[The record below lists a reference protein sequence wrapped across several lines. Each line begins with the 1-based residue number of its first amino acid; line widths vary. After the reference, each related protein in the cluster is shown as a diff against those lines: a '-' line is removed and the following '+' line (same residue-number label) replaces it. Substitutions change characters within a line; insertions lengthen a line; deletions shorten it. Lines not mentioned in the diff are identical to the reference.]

1 MTGPEII
8 QELLST
14 IQGAIDSFQ
23 GSIPGVQKDAYAE
36 IVRLIK
42 DLDMKG
48 GRLSATV
55 KNVKMIGQLKADL
68 EQVIISDPYMKN
80 VEQFLK
86 AFGAVS
92 ALQSQYFRTV
102 VAEFTVPKVLA
113 EVQTQAIDATIDGLT
128 AAGIHASVISGAMDI
143 LRTNITTGGDF
154 ADLMDQMRSFII
166 GTKEVPGAMV
176 RYTQQLTTDALN
188 QYSAQ
193 YNQVVTSDLGL
204 EWFQYVGSIIKTS
217 RPLCKAL
224 VEKKYVHQSEI
235 PKVIEGD
242 FPEFKEQGGRIDRRT
257 GLPSGMIP
265 GTNRYNFPIYRG
277 GYNCGHQLIP
287 VATQSV
293 PPLIKAKIS
302 V

>member
-23 GSIPGVQKDAYAE
+23 GAIPGVQQDTYAE

-68 EQVIISDPYMKN
+68 EKVIISVPYMKN
-80 VEQFLK
+80 VEQFVK

-92 ALQSQYFRTV
+92 ALQNQYFRTIT
-102 VAEFTVPKVLA
+102 AEFTPLKVLD
-113 EVQTQAIDATIDGLT
+113 EVRTQAVEATIDGLT
-128 AAGIHASVISGAMDI
+128 AAGIHASVIEGAMDI

-154 ADLMDQMRSFII
+154 ADLMDQMRGFII
-166 GTKEVPGAMV
+166 GTKEVPGAML

-193 YNQVVTSDLGL
+193 HAQVVTSDLGL

-224 VEKKYVHQSEI
+224 VEKKFIHGSEI
-235 PKVIEGD
+235 SKVIEGD
-242 FPEFKEQGGRIDRRT
+242 FPEFKEQGGRIDKRT
-257 GLPSGMIP
+257 GLPAGMIP
-265 GTNRYNFPIYRG
+265 GTNKYNFPIYRG
-277 GYNCGHQLIP
+277 GYNCGHQLVP
-287 VATQSV
+287 VSTASV
-293 PPLIKAKIS
+293 PPDVKAKIS
-302 V
+302 I